1 MAKLIDQVD
10 ELKKRLIIDTA
21 NKYFKISG
29 YEKTQIDKISKE
41 LGIGVGTIYGY
52 FKNKEGLFLAW
63 LSSVIQNAYEEMKLT
78 CDEVS
83 SPVEKLEKMAEYK
96 IKYFE
101 RNKTTIKAYM
111 ENNQLFLRGISR
123 RKEHPMACVYAY
135 SASIIREIKKMS
147 EDLQQTM
154 YAISSAAYSQ
164 VQQEE
169 QQAQGGAE
177 NNQQQAGGSSNNS
190 DDDVIDAEYTKE

>member
-123 RKEHPMACVYAY
+123 RKEHPMACVYTY

-147 EDLQQTM
+147 EDTAYLLANIFDSM
-154 YAISSAAYSQ
+154 INCYIECSS
-164 VQQEE
+164 
-169 QQAQGGAE
+169 E
-177 NNQQQAGGSSNNS
+177 N
-190 DDDVIDAEYTKE
+190 DDLMAKKNEIVKRFLAMLEDGV

>member
-1 MAKLIDQVD
+1 MDDFIILVKDKYEAKYIYDLVEIFLNNR
-10 ELKKRLIIDTA
+10 LKLQL
-21 NKYFKISG
+21 NKKSR
-29 YEKTQIDKISKE
+29 
-41 LGIGVGTIYGY
+41 Y

-123 RKEHPMACVYAY
+123 RKEHPMACVYTY

-147 EDLQQTM
+147 EDTAYLLANIFDSM
-154 YAISSAAYSQ
+154 INCYIECSS
-164 VQQEE
+164 
-169 QQAQGGAE
+169 E
-177 NNQQQAGGSSNNS
+177 N
-190 DDDVIDAEYTKE
+190 DDLMAKKNEIVKRFLAMLEVGV

>member
-41 LGIGVGTIYGY
+41 LGIGVGTIY
-52 FKNKEGLFLAW
+52 
-63 LSSVIQNAYEEMKLT
+63 VIQNAYEEMKLT

-147 EDLQQTM
+147 EDTAYLLANIFDSM
-154 YAISSAAYSQ
+154 INCYIECSS
-164 VQQEE
+164 
-169 QQAQGGAE
+169 E
-177 NNQQQAGGSSNNS
+177 N
-190 DDDVIDAEYTKE
+190 DDLMAKKNEIVKRFLAMLEVGV

>member
-1 MAKLIDQVD
+1 MAI
-10 ELKKRLIIDTA
+10 T
-21 NKYFKISG
+21 KYKVIQKNLEAVINYAKNG
-29 YEKTQIDKISKE
+29 EKTE
-41 LGIGVGTIYGY
+41 HGILVSGI
-52 FKNKEGLFLAW
+52 NCLPE
-63 LSSVIQNAYEEMKLT
+63 NAYEEMKLT

-147 EDLQQTM
+147 EDTAYLLANIFDSM
-154 YAISSAAYSQ
+154 INCYIECSS
-164 VQQEE
+164 
-169 QQAQGGAE
+169 E
-177 NNQQQAGGSSNNS
+177 N
-190 DDDVIDAEYTKE
+190 DDLMAKKNEIVKRFLAMLEVGV

>member
-10 ELKKRLIIDTA
+10 ELKKKLIIDTA

-123 RKEHPMACVYAY
+123 RKEHTMACVYA
-135 SASIIREIKKMS
+135 
-147 EDLQQTM
+147 
-154 YAISSAAYSQ
+154 
-164 VQQEE
+164 
-169 QQAQGGAE
+169 
-177 NNQQQAGGSSNNS
+177 
-190 DDDVIDAEYTKE
+190 

>member
-10 ELKKRLIIDTA
+10 ELKKKLIIDTA

-111 ENNQLFLRGISR
+111 ENNQLILRGISR
-123 RKEHPMACVYAY
+123 RKEHPMACVYA
-135 SASIIREIKKMS
+135 
-147 EDLQQTM
+147 
-154 YAISSAAYSQ
+154 
-164 VQQEE
+164 
-169 QQAQGGAE
+169 
-177 NNQQQAGGSSNNS
+177 
-190 DDDVIDAEYTKE
+190 